1 MNSRERRAQAY
12 RAKCAAE
19 KRLGRK
25 IEATLSGCSDR
36 VLKAVNCTEYK
47 MKMRSKPVPEAVT
60 RENPE
65 YRKVNN
71 PYGQVTN
78 ARQKMRGKSI
88 PLI

>member
-36 VLKAVNCTEYK
+36 VLTAVNQAPNWRVKNQPSADNICLGDVAIYNAGF
-47 MKMRSKPVPEAVT
+47 RKPTEAVT
-60 RENPE
+60 
-65 YRKVNN
+65 
-71 PYGQVTN
+71 
-78 ARQKMRGKSI
+78 AR
-88 PLI
+88 

>member
-19 KRLGRK
+19 AALGRK
-25 IEATLSGCSDR
+25 IEATLSGCSIN
-36 VLKAVNCTEYK
+36 VLT
-47 MKMRSKPVPEAVT
+47 AVT
-60 RENPE
+60 AAPNWRNRAEPEFVTQENPE

-71 PYGQVTN
+71 PYGQLTN
-78 ARQKMRGKSI
+78 ARQKQRGFSI